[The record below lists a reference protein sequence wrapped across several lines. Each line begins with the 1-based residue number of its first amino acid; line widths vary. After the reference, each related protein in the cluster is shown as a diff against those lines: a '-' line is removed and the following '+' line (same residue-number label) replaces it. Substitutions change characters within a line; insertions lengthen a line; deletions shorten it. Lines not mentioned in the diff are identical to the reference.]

1 MKITSAVGMAEADA
15 SAASHCDDRMAEV
28 DKSAT
33 RAMTDDGECAAEATR
48 CSAGAAINPSF
59 GNLRAWSPRS
69 SELHRVHARGRDDFR
84 GDEPIMK
91 LDEDM
96 EHSGAPM
103 ARRAPIA
110 ASSLPLPP
118 GSRQAHRDDRPSEAA
133 AAADASSS
141 CTSTGRVG
149 PPPGRRGRCRRCCRC
164 EPATRRSCSPM
175 VAGTTA
181 RSAWGWPFRGHAC
194 NRGGESAD
202 WRSAIRRMYCE
213 AAGSDRA
220 GHVDDAT
227 AAEPVCVEVCRRS
240 CAGARAY
247 LDALGAR
254 EALRAALELSSDAA
268 QIACAASAVSAAADA
283 GECCD
288 GEIIDVGA
296 SDDVLGTDL
305 LVCGNSTTLCMPLAR
320 AVGLY
325 GRRECVFG
333 RRLAAMTKHKSKTL
347 KQIPDDAKKAID
359 AFLQHDP
366 DEADAY
372 EFQSGGVMEMLE
384 KLLDKFIAKQFTW
397 EKRGMNSKHAYDMLM
412 QDLKAQIVQ
421 ATQDR
426 DEKSEFKAE
435 TLQSKTDV
443 KDDLKDTNRVRH
455 AHAKIL
461 SPK

>member
-15 SAASHCDDRMAEV
+15 SAASHCDGRMAEV

-33 RAMTDDGECAAEATR
+33 RAMTG
-48 CSAGAAINPSF
+48 AINPSR

-110 ASSLPLPP
+110 ASSLSLPP

-254 EALRAALELSSDAA
+254 EALRAALEPSSDAA

-347 KQIPDDAKKAID
+347 KQIPDDAKKAIGV
-359 AFLQHDP
+359 FLQQDP
-366 DEADAY
+366 DEGLVVSAPEANAY
-372 EFQSGGVMEMLE
+372 EFQSGGVIEVLE
-384 KLLDKFIAKQFTW
+384 RLLDKFVAERTTL
-397 EKRGMNSKHAYDMLM
+397 EKEEMNSEHAYDMLM
-412 QDLKAQIVQ
+412 QN
-421 ATQDR
+421 
-426 DEKSEFKAE
+426 FKA
-435 TLQSKTDV
+435 
-443 KDDLKDTNRVRH
+443 
-455 AHAKIL
+455 
-461 SPK
+461 